1 MSLISKDGNSCYTNT
16 CTQFLNKTCELRKLR
31 KSETVYFFNTQKKL
45 DFKLFV
51 GQLLLLCHHHAVYI
65 IWNKDKTWIFFR
77 YVRKLIGGV
86 K

>member
-1 MSLISKDGNSCYTNT
+1 MSLISKDGNSCNPNT
-16 CTQFLNKTCELRKLR
+16 CTQFLNEKMRKLR

-51 GQLLLLCHHHAVYI
+51 GQLLLLCHHRAVYI

>member
-1 MSLISKDGNSCYTNT
+1 M
-16 CTQFLNKTCELRKLR
+16 RKLR